1 MKYIGPKYIHT
12 LKSKLNFIW
21 DKQKF
26 KWTVSCYYLPKTYF
40 FLTPKWN
47 LVLTWNLMRIHFMA
61 TPISI
66 NFFMN
71 LMNF

>member
-40 FLTPKWN
+40 FNSQMKFSFN
-47 LVLTWNLMRIHFMA
+47 LKFDENTFYGYVYLY
-61 TPISI
+61 
-66 NFFMN
+66 
-71 LMNF
+71 